1 MTSFEYLSVLIS
13 VIVGLGLSHLL
24 TSAARLIQRRRR
36 IRLHAP
42 TLLWMATL
50 FVVQIQI
57 WWAFYN
63 ARRGAEWTFFSFLVS
78 LVIPVLGYLLCYL
91 IVPDLEAH
99 ELDLKASYHANRS
112 WFFGLVAAAWLI
124 SFAQDLLGGTILLD
138 RNTAFRVVF
147 LILALAAMR
156 VRREWYHVLNA
167 VLSLALFCFYVFEE
181 FLRLA

>member
-1 MTSFEYLSVLIS
+1 LRREVRF
-13 VIVGLGLSHLL
+13 HL
-24 TSAARLIQRRRR
+24 T
-36 IRLHAP
+36 

-63 ARRGAEWTFFSFLVS
+63 ARRDAQWNFFFFLVS
-78 LVIPVLGYLLCYL
+78 LVIPVLGYMLCYL
-91 IVPDLEAH
+91 IVPDLEAS
-99 ELDLKASYHANRS
+99 ELDLGASYHANRP
-112 WFFGLVAAAWLI
+112 WFFGLVAAAWLV
-124 SFAQDLLGGTILLD
+124 SFGQDLLGGAIPLD
-138 RNTAFRVVF
+138 RNTVFRLAF
-147 LILALAAMR
+147 LALALVAMR